1 MPVTEAEKRARV
13 RRVRSASKR
22 LGQVEAALQDALA
35 RLPALAREVGAIR
48 AEIDKA
54 VGEPAATEKEATS

>member
-1 MPVTEAEKRARV
+1 VPVTEAEKRARV